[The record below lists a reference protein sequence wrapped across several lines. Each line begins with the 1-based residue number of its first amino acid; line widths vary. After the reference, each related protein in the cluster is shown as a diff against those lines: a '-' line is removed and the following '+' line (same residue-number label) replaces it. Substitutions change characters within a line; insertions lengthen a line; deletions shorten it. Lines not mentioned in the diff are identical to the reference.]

1 MRLSSSRLARI
12 VPALWVAA
20 GAYLASS
27 LARMLPVATVVAADD
42 NGLGSGGASFA
53 VNYVFAVAVVLA
65 FIFGFGIRD
74 AIQRRLMRAKSAKKP
89 TPAPPR
95 A

>member
-1 MRLSSSRLARI
+1 MRFSSSRLGRLVLAFWI
-12 VPALWVAA
+12 AA
-20 GAYLASS
+20 GAYLASP
-27 LARMLPVATVVAADD
+27 LARVLPVVTVAAADD

-53 VNYVFAVAVVLA
+53 VNYVFAVALVLA

-74 AIQRRLMRAKSAKKP
+74 AIQRRLMRARAKKP